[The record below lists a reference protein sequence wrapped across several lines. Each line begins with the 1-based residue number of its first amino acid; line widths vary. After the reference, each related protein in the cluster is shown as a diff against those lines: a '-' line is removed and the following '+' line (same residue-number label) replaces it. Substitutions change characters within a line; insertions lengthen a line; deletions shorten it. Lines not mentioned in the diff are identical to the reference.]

1 MKYPLAL
8 AALILAPALAQA
20 PATILIPREKVSLSC
35 QDTYFKSVRENFLL
49 LDETYPTCTLKMP
62 LALHERWPGVRTFY
76 VIPRVSASLHSKTS
90 KGEGKWQPLSPLVNP
105 GPDPM
110 HRALSSRG
118 YQAIEL
124 TGKLGKLSDTAG
136 QNTPDTVSTGGKIT
150 VCVAPIYQ
158 GEDACKT
165 FDVAARFKVYTR

>member
-76 VIPRVSASLHSKTS
+76 VIPRVSASLHSKNS

-105 GPDPM
+105 GPDPHAPRPQLTRVPG
-110 HRALSSRG
+110 HRTDRQTGQTQRHRRAEHAGHSQHRG
-118 YQAIEL
+118 KNHGVRRPHIP
-124 TGKLGKLSDTAG
+124 G
-136 QNTPDTVSTGGKIT
+136 
-150 VCVAPIYQ
+150 
-158 GEDACKT
+158 
-165 FDVAARFKVYTR
+165 